1 MTIPRIPSLLIM
13 LVLGQDA
20 LALQMGQI
28 TGASVRGQPL
38 LARVSLYGMAAHE
51 AGDTVVELLPAF
63 GDGAETLSQYGLQ
76 ARLSHDEPDGQ
87 AIIVTSTQPIEAATL
102 TLRVRLREGSHA
114 LVRHYE
120 LTIPAAAA
128 APLARAT
135 RARPTRPTVRPQAEA
150 RPAAATV
157 DTPTS
162 GDYGPVRAGQ
172 SLWGILQETGLAG
185 GNSQALMREIV
196 AANPAAFVGG
206 DARRLRV
213 GVTLHLP
220 KGVSASRV
228 APAPAVAS
236 TPRKDAQ
243 TLDTE
248 TAARMARLAQ
258 KFEEIRARYDAQQ
271 AQASAAA
278 APQAATAATANTMP
292 RAAEADSSATP
303 TPSPRVSVAPEKTSA
318 ATKAAPQRVTPAAVR
333 PHAKPIAAPQ
343 PVSDNTALDVVARYV
358 DGRVLVGVG
367 ALLLLVA
374 LTLGAMRFGR
384 RLRGR
389 MADAGVRSADR
400 DMVAEIARKTEKR
413 AQLEDEVKRMIA
425 GRIDG
430 NEESAKGGLRPAD
443 LLAGVR
449 GTLEEIETRIAHGQY
464 NEAEAMLEQTIVDAP
479 NNFRAKLRLAE
490 IYYLNERHEE
500 FVDLAEEIHRQHRSD
515 IGDENWARLMRMG
528 KVIAPDRPP
537 FSGPVA
543 VESGRRAF

>member
-1 MTIPRIPSLLIM
+1 M
-13 LVLGQDA
+13 
-20 LALQMGQI
+20 
-28 TGASVRGQPL
+28 
-38 LARVSLYGMAAHE
+38 
-51 AGDTVVELLPAF
+51 
-63 GDGAETLSQYGLQ
+63 
-76 ARLSHDEPDGQ
+76 
-87 AIIVTSTQPIEAATL
+87 
-102 TLRVRLREGSHA
+102 
-114 LVRHYE
+114 
-120 LTIPAAAA
+120 
-128 APLARAT
+128 
-135 RARPTRPTVRPQAEA
+135 
-150 RPAAATV
+150 
-157 DTPTS
+157 
-162 GDYGPVRAGQ
+162 
-172 SLWGILQETGLAG
+172 
-185 GNSQALMREIV
+185 
-196 AANPAAFVGG
+196 
-206 DARRLRV
+206 
-213 GVTLHLP
+213 
-220 KGVSASRV
+220 
-228 APAPAVAS
+228 
-236 TPRKDAQ
+236 
-243 TLDTE
+243 
-248 TAARMARLAQ
+248 
-258 KFEEIRARYDAQQ
+258 
-271 AQASAAA
+271 
-278 APQAATAATANTMP
+278 
-292 RAAEADSSATP
+292 
-303 TPSPRVSVAPEKTSA
+303 
-318 ATKAAPQRVTPAAVR
+318 
-333 PHAKPIAAPQ
+333 
-343 PVSDNTALDVVARYV
+343 VARYV

-543 VESGRRAF
+543 VEAGRRAHSRAAGRRGRLAAGRHRASACWHC